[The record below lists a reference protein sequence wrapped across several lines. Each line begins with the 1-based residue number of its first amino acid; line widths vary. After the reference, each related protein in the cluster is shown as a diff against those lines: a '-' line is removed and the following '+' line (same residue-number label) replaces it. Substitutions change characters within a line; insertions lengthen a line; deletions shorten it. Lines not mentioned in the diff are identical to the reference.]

1 MTKNKAVFLDRDGV
15 IVTEADYL
23 RHEKDLSLMPGAA
36 PALVRLRRAGFK
48 LVVVTNQSG
57 VARGYF
63 TLSTLARIH
72 RALRRML
79 REKGARLDAIYF
91 CPHHPEAGRRAA
103 GRNRSSETFSAS
115 AGVRCLCR
123 KPGTAM
129 LEKAAKRFGIDFA
142 SSYFV
147 GDTTTDVRTAKNAG
161 CRSILVKT
169 GYGGKDGAYR
179 VKPDAIARDLAHAAR
194 LILARE
200 KALAK
205 GRRP

>member
-1 MTKNKAVFLDRDGV
+1 MMKNKAVFLDRDGV
-15 IVTEADYL
+15 VITEADYL
-23 RHEKDLSLMPGAA
+23 RDEKDLSLMPGAA
-36 PALVRLRRAGFK
+36 AALVRLRRAGFK

-72 RALRRML
+72 RTLRRLL
-79 REKGARLDAIYF
+79 RQKGARLDAIYF
-91 CPHHPEAGRRAA
+91 CPHHPEAAA
-103 GRNRSSETFSAS
+103 GGRHP
-115 AGVRCLCR
+115 AGVRCRCR

-129 LEKAAKRFGIDFA
+129 IEKATKRFSIDLP

-147 GDTTTDVRTAKNAG
+147 GDTTTDVKTAKNAG

-179 VKPDAIARDLAHAAR
+179 VKPDAAARDLSHAAR

-200 KALAK
+200 KALKK

>member
-1 MTKNKAVFLDRDGV
+1 
-15 IVTEADYL
+15 
-23 RHEKDLSLMPGAA
+23 MPGAGA
-36 PALVRLRRAGFK
+36 ALVRLRRGGFK

-72 RALRRML
+72 RALRRLL
-79 REKGARLDAIYF
+79 RQKGARLDAIYF
-91 CPHHPEAGRRAA
+91 CPHHPEAGRRA
-103 GRNRSSETFSAS
+103 
-115 AGVRCLCR
+115 RCRCR

-129 LEKAAKRFGIDFA
+129 IEKAAKRFSIDLP

-147 GDTTTDVRTAKNAG
+147 GDTTTDVKTAKNAG

-179 VKPDAIARDLAHAAR
+179 VKPDAAARDLSHAAR

-200 KALAK
+200 KALKK